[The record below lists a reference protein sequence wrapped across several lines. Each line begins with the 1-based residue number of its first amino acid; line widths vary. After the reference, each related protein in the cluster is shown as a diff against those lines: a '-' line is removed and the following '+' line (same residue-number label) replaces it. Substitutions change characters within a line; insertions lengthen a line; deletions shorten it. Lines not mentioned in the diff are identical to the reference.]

1 MICVGRLYVVF
12 SESLSWGFDPFVKAV
27 GGSKAYT
34 QGLGMR
40 HVVALLKAAGF
51 KVGRWFLK
59 AGEISLRDGV
69 RRGLIAVDGTAVIWI
84 GGVI

>member
-1 MICVGRLYVVF
+1 M
-12 SESLSWGFDPFVKAV
+12 KAV

-59 AGEISLRDGV
+59 AGEISIRDGV
-69 RRGLIAVDGTAVIWI
+69 WRGLIAVDGTSVFNLDRRGYLGATRKVTI
-84 GGVI
+84 GRYWR